1 VRLAAAVLAALA
13 LATAGQSTPRPV
25 PRLDHVVVIVF
36 ENENRP
42 SVLGSGRAPMFDRLA
57 RGGADLMQYFA
68 VGAPSLPNYLALVSG
83 STHGITDDCTRC
95 AVRGTTIGDLL
106 TRAHRS
112 WGAYAEGYPRSP
124 RFAKK
129 HEPFLYFARDQTHVR
144 PLTALRTETLPTY
157 ALVAPDL
164 CHSMHDC
171 SVGVGDRWLA
181 RFVPPL
187 LRVPRTAVFVV
198 FDEGGGTGTS
208 PLAAV
213 VAGTA
218 VAPGTRYTR
227 RATHY
232 SVLRTIE
239 DALGIPRLGRSA
251 TAQPITGIW
260 R

>member
-106 TRAHRS
+106 TRA
-112 WGAYAEGYPRSP
+112 P

-129 HEPFLYFARDQTHVR
+129 HEPLLYFARDQTHVR